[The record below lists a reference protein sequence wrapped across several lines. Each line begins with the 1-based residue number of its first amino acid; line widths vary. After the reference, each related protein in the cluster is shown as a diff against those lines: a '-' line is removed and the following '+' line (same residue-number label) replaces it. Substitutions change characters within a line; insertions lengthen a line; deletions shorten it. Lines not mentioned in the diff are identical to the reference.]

1 MIYANPNAS
10 FEATSSWGA
19 TGLVGTITV
28 AVYDGVGGTTI
39 APQTTGIVEVAA
51 GTYTATLTAPGI
63 AGQYTIVWSDGVETA
78 SDELTVT
85 TSVSIPIVP
94 VPGPG
99 MTVGE
104 MLDGILLDRFE
115 ADHRPRALKAL
126 NNRYAQLWA
135 LEDWTWKYAEV
146 PITLTGNNQYAG
158 GLPADFGVPMYV
170 WDENHNQL
178 PYLGIDEFRLYY
190 PPAVSAYPVA
200 WTVIA
205 QQILLGPTPSSA
217 MTFSTYYRKRLVPFT
232 SEGETPQIPVEFQLA
247 LVHGGRA
254 ELLAFYNDPT
264 SADMEAQYQLDVQA
278 LQRDYL
284 ADATGQ
290 PAMWSS
296 DLMVLTYGG

>member
-1 MIYANPNAS
+1 LIYANPNAS
-10 FEATSSWGA
+10 FEATSSWGV

-51 GTYTATLTAPGI
+51 GTYTATMTAPAT

-85 TSVSIPIVP
+85 TSQAIAVVP

-99 MTVGE
+99 MTVGNL
-104 MLDGILLDRFE
+104 LDDILLDRFE
-115 ADHRPRALKAL
+115 SDARPRAFKAL
-126 NNRYAQLWA
+126 NNRLAQLWT
-135 LEDWTWKYAEV
+135 LEDWTWKYARV
-146 PITLTGNNQYAG
+146 PVTISANVQTAS
-158 GLPADFGVPMYV
+158 GLPTDFGVPYYL
-170 WDENHNQL
+170 WDENATPL
-178 PYLGIDEFRLYY
+178 SYVEIDRFTWAYSTSAHG
-190 PPAVSAYPVA
+190 PPEA
-200 WTVIA
+200 WTVVDE
-205 QQILLGPTPSSA
+205 QILLGPTPDHNA
-217 MTFSTYYRKRLVPFT
+217 TFSTYYRKRLIPLT
-232 SEGETPQIPVEFQLA
+232 EEGQSPDIPQEFDLA

-264 SADMEAQYQLDVQA
+264 AADMEAQYQLDVQA

-284 ADATGQ
+284 ADAAGQ

-296 DLMVLTYGG
+296 DLVALHA